1 MKRSERRYKTSLLK
15 IQRWKYVEKQ
25 LKEDVEVH
33 RQRRW
38 GLHYSRP
45 WYRTEEDVKNLI
57 HLAMSDPW
65 IIHVKKHGY
74 CGDKYC
80 DWCSGNKTYQSRKE
94 RARLADEEYYYLGD
108 GERLDCRKQDNS
120 HHYNYFLPTDFEE
133 TYFERVAKYGFR
145 GLSG

>member
-33 RQRRW
+33 KQIR
-38 GLHYSRP
+38 YSNFLNRP
-45 WYRTEEDVKNLI
+45 WYRTEEDIKNLI
-57 HLAMSDPW
+57 HAAMTKDW
-65 IIHVKKHGY
+65 VIQGKRHGY

-80 DWCSGNKTYQSRKE
+80 DWCIGNKTYQSRKE

-108 GERLDCRKQDNS
+108 GERLDRD
-120 HHYNYFLPTDFEE
+120 YYENYFLSVDFEDS
-133 TYFERVAKYGFR
+133 YLDRVAKMGFR
-145 GLSG
+145 